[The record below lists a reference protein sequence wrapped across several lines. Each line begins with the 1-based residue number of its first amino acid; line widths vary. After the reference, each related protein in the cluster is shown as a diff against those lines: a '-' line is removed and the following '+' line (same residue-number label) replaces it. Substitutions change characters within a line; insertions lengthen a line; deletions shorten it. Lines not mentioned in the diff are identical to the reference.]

1 MAEAPNV
8 AEMELLL
15 VRHAHAGTKDHWH
28 GDDRLRP
35 LSDRGRGE
43 AHSLVDLLA
52 GYRAAQ
58 VVSSPLVR
66 CVQTVEPLA
75 ACLGVPVE
83 QSEALGPQADREAA
97 RLLRSL
103 AQASHPVVVCTH
115 GETIEALQ
123 RRLARPGRFSF
134 GPGGAHEK
142 GSVWLLRASRGRFT
156 SASYLPPGNRRAP
169 AARLV
174 ENEIGV

>member
-1 MAEAPNV
+1 MV
-8 AEMELLL
+8 SMELLL
-15 VRHAHAGTKDHWH
+15 VRHAHAGAKDQWR

-43 AHSLVDLLA
+43 ARALVDLLA
-52 GYRAAQ
+52 HIPAAQ

-75 ACLGVPVE
+75 AYLGLPIE
-83 QSEALGPQADREAA
+83 QSEALGPQADRDAA

-103 AQASHPVVVCTH
+103 TYAPHPVVVCTH

-123 RRLARPGRFSF
+123 RRLSRPGRLAFA
-134 GPGGAHEK
+134 PGGAHEK
-142 GSVWLLRASRGRFT
+142 GSVWLLQARRGRFVEAT
-156 SASYLPPGNRRAP
+156 YLPPGDAQS
-169 AARLV
+169 V
-174 ENEIGV
+174 GVAVSQRGTSD